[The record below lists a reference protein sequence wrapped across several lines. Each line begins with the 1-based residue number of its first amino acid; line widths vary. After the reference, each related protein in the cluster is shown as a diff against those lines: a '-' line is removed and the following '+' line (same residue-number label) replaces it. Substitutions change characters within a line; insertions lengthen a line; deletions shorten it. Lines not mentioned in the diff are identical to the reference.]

1 MRQKK
6 VSSSE
11 KQDTSSW
18 SDLYPRLIFLLCM
31 EHPLTPSFAKTRLG
45 ETGLYFCEEEMDIDE
60 ECNIVNMVLEN
71 LRLKG
76 ILYRNPDGSY
86 ELNRCV
92 EHFFRQTISDALA
105 AKSSG
110 NRVEQLIRA
119 EARNFISRA
128 RSVRE
133 AFEKEVH
140 KELAPEYHDLSS
152 RRARDIVMSLWDA
165 IDHKR
170 IYNSLH
176 CIFDM
181 LPIGIIDFG
190 ISKEEISLEERFFA
204 MSDEQV
210 CDFMIEQIRTS
221 FEKHRRS
228 CEYKFRENRRDSM
241 PEIMET
247 FRKFLEESS

>member
-1 MRQKK
+1 MMQKK
-6 VSSSE
+6 VYPNE
-11 KQDTSSW
+11 KQDSSSW

-45 ETGLYFCEEEMDIDE
+45 ETGLYFCEEKMDVDE
-60 ECNIVNMVLEN
+60 ECNIVNMALEN

-105 AKSSG
+105 SKSSG
-110 NRVEQLIRA
+110 NRVEQLIRT

-152 RRARDIVMSLWDA
+152 RRARDIVMSLWDE

-221 FEKHRRS
+221 FEKHRRA

-241 PEIMET
+241 PEIMAN
-247 FRKFLEESS
+247 FRRFLEASS